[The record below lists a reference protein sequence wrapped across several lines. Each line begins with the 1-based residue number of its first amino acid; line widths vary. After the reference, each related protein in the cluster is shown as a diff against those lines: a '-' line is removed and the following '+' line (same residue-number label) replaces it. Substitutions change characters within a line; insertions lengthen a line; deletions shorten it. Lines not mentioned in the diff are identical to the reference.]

1 MRSQLRQTD
10 TSEDPPTTSRS
21 KQSLRAGKAATGY
34 ALRGFARTTHH
45 HHRQTKGAKSYSYP
59 QPTIKSWLP
68 PLAQYS
74 VGTVAQYSIG
84 ADNRHLIAVT
94 DELKGML
101 EVLGTGGSG
110 HNT

>member
-10 TSEDPPTTSRS
+10 TIEEPPPTTRS

-45 HHRQTKGAKSYSYP
+45 HRRPTKGAKSYRYP

-84 ADNRHLIAVT
+84 ADSHGSNLSARHLDDAR
-94 DELKGML
+94 EAANGRPCA
-101 EVLGTGGSG
+101 
-110 HNT
+110 